1 MKKVGNKQQA
11 DNSAYINLSTS
22 QIQDKLSYRRSSLF
36 NEKFRGGVFSFASK
50 FQNELGSV

>member
-11 DNSAYINLSTS
+11 ENSAYINLSTS

-50 FQNELGSV
+50 FSNELGSV